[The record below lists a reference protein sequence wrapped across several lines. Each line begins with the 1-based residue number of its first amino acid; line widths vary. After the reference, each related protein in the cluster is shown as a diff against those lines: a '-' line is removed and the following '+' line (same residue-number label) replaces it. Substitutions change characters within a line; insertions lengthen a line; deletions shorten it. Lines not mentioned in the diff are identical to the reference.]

1 MGEEG
6 SAEFVIGLRVSLVS
20 WTKFMRQTNAHVE
33 CLFIIDLYG
42 GDPKS

>member
-6 SAEFVIGLRVSLVS
+6 SAEVVIGLMESLVS